1 MGSIRIVRGTATGP
15 TAMAAY
21 DASLAAAG
29 VHNYNLVSVSSVIPA
44 NAAVEVVGTAPDLG
58 PAGERLTVVEGRA
71 TVAPGRSDPAVACL
85 GWDRAPGGPGIFYE
99 ASGTDPEAVPE
110 RVDRGLDAGREL
122 REWAFDETG
131 RLSVVA
137 DPDAERYAT
146 AVVLAVYGESDPIV

>member
-21 DASLAAAG
+21 DAALAAAG

-85 GWDRAPGGPGIFYE
+85 GWDRAPEGPGIFYE

-122 REWAFDETG
+122 REWDFGETG
-131 RLSVVA
+131 RLSAVA

-146 AVVLAVYGESDPIV
+146 AVVLAVYGESAPLV